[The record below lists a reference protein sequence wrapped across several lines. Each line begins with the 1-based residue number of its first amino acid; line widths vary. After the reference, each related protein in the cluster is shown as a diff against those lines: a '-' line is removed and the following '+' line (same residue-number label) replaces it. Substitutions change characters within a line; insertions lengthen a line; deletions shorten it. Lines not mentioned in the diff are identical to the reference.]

1 MTSKGHK
8 PESKTPDCLTPMQ
21 VVSLKEHKMPEKTSI
36 QNSLNELN
44 ELIVNCPEFEKLE
57 GLLGGFNIFQ
67 VLKFEHGEI
76 RHSNV
81 LAWIMDPGG
90 SHGLGSTFLKKW
102 LMRIL
107 HESSSER
114 EMPVAPVDIDSWQFA
129 DVEVRR
135 EWLHIDLLIIIK
147 LVDGGEC
154 IVVIE
159 NKIRSIERTNQLKR
173 YREVVEKQFPH
184 AKKIFIFL
192 TKDLQKPTDTVWEPA
207 SYDEIHTTLK
217 ECLQSRSN
225 TIGAEPKVLLE
236 NYIKLI
242 EEKFMDESEI
252 AKTARSIYKQHKRA
266 LDVIFENRPDNIGVI
281 SEGVRSLLE
290 KNSELLQISVD
301 KSSSKSILRF
311 IPNTWDVGGNSH
323 GQAWGRSNR
332 TIVFEVLFEKTSVH
346 LKIVSGSAP
355 LLWLNQLCDELN
367 ITNAGKKWRILKTW
381 RKKPLEE
388 ADPLECDD
396 LVTKVYQWI
405 ETTYKDPDTKNF
417 ILEIENRFS
426 SLEAHLGI

>member
-1 MTSKGHK
+1 
-8 PESKTPDCLTPMQ
+8 
-21 VVSLKEHKMPEKTSI
+21 MPEDGST
-36 QNSLNELN
+36 QTLLNELN
-44 ELIVNCPEFEKLE
+44 ELIVNCPEFETLE

-81 LAWIMDPGG
+81 LAWIMDPAG

-114 EMPVAPVDIDSWQFA
+114 EMPIAPVDIDSWQFA
-129 DVEVRR
+129 EVEVRR
-135 EWLHIDLLIIIK
+135 EWLHIDLLVIMK

-159 NKIRSIERTNQLKR
+159 NKIKSTEGKNQLKR

-184 AKKIFIFL
+184 TKKLFIFL
-192 TKDLQKPTDTVWEPA
+192 TKDLQEPSDKAWEPA

-225 TIGAEPKVLLE
+225 TIGGEPKVLLE

-242 EEKFMDESEI
+242 EENFMDESEI

-266 LDVIFENRPDNIGVI
+266 LDIIFENRPDNIGVI

-301 KSSSKSILRF
+301 NSSTKSILRF
-311 IPNTWDVGGNSH
+311 IPNAWDVVGNSH
-323 GQAWGRSNR
+323 GQAWVRSNR
-332 TIVFEVLFEKTSVH
+332 TIVFEVVFEKTGVH
-346 LKIVSGSAP
+346 LKIVSGAAP
-355 LLWLNQLCDELN
+355 LQWLDQLCEELN
-367 ITNAGKKWRILKTW
+367 IKNTGKTRS
-381 RKKPLEE
+381 
-388 ADPLECDD
+388 
-396 LVTKVYQWI
+396 Y
-405 ETTYKDPDTKNF
+405 N
-417 ILEIENRFS
+417 
-426 SLEAHLGI
+426 

>member
-1 MTSKGHK
+1 
-8 PESKTPDCLTPMQ
+8 
-21 VVSLKEHKMPEKTSI
+21 MPEDLST
-36 QNSLNELN
+36 QALLNELN
-44 ELIVNCPEFEKLE
+44 ELIVNCPEFERLE

-81 LAWIMDPGG
+81 LAWIMDPAG

-107 HESSSER
+107 HESSSDR
-114 EMPVAPVDIDSWQFA
+114 EMSVAPVDIDSWQFA

-135 EWLHIDLLIIIK
+135 EWLHIDLLVIMK
-147 LVDGGEC
+147 LVDGDEC

-159 NKIRSIERTNQLKR
+159 NKIKSTEGKNQLKR
-173 YREVVEKQFPH
+173 YREVVQKQFPH
-184 AKKIFIFL
+184 AKKLFIFL
-192 TKDLQKPTDTVWEPA
+192 TKDLQEPSDKSWEPA

-225 TIGAEPKVLLE
+225 TIGSEPKVLLE

-242 EEKFMDESEI
+242 EENFMDESEI

-266 LDVIFENRPDNIGVI
+266 LDIIFENRPDNIGVI
-281 SEGVRSLLE
+281 SEGVRSLLK
-290 KNSELLQISVD
+290 KNSELLQISID
-301 KSSSKSILRF
+301 NSSSKSILRF
-311 IPNTWDVGGNSH
+311 IPNTWDVVGNSH

-332 TIVFEVLFEKTSVH
+332 TIVFEVLFEKTGVH
-346 LKIVSGSAP
+346 LKIVSGAAP
-355 LLWLNQLCDELN
+355 LQWLNQLCAELG
-367 ITNAGKKWRILKTW
+367 ITNTGKKWRTLKKW

-396 LVTKVYQWI
+396 LAAKVYQWI
-405 ETTYKDPDTKNF
+405 ETIYKDPDTKNF
-417 ILEIENRFS
+417 ILQIENRFPT
-426 SLEAHLGI
+426 LEAHLGI